1 MYLIMR
7 QSSVILV
14 LLLLAAGAG
23 AGTVSAK
30 DCGGGIV
37 CGCGD
42 TVVCDWTLTK
52 DMVCP
57 EGHGLII
64 GADDIVI
71 DGNGYAIDGVAQGTC
86 DDFGIERS
94 GIYNKAY
101 DGITIR
107 NLEIRNFCNG
117 IYLRYD
123 DETGDKVERIT
134 IENCEIHHN
143 GADTGDDNGVHGIK
157 AIGVFDSTIRNNKV
171 HDNKGKGDSC
181 ESGGNGI
188 FVMGISGYGAW
199 DNLITGNEIYNN
211 AKGGFFTKMMCKDT
225 TVSHNE
231 VYGNGQGGI
240 ILRCKKSEA
249 HTIEENN
256 VHENYG
262 SGIWVGGPDN
272 IVRENTVTGNRDG
285 GPFSGLGG
293 GETEF
298 GGVKG
303 TVGGRGWGIKIC
315 REAHNTEVTENT
327 VCGNDYVDIV
337 VCEGITGTA
346 GSENTC
352 GTTENYNDDGSSGCT
367 YRCSPSEDDG
377 DGGDGGIAS
386 TEDSDNIE
394 ESYTMTIPVVDGF
407 VEQEIDP
414 DDLLELK
421 IPVTMVSFEALR
433 AAADVVVRVESLHD
447 TSSGVDVPS
456 PDLVYQNFNL
466 DVPIPDDEIEDAKI
480 RFRVENWWMEENGID
495 SMNISLYR
503 WDEDDSE
510 WKRTPTTPAS
520 YDETYAA
527 YESSTPGFS
536 HYAIAGVGGMKA
548 AAPTPAAT
556 AYTQTQTQ
564 LQPQSRSQP
573 QSQPPDQAP
582 ASGRD
587 TGTTSR
593 TAPQEAGGA
602 MVSGNAAEENG
613 AEGAEAVMAHHFIA
627 AYSLIGLLAFAYA
640 LNTFR

>member
-14 LLLLAAGAG
+14 LLLLAAGVE

-37 CGCGD
+37 CECGD
-42 TVVCDWTLTK
+42 TVVGDWTLTK

-71 DGNGYAIDGVAQGTC
+71 EGNGYALDGVAQGTC

-249 HTIEENN
+249 HTIVENN

-272 IVRENTVTGNRDG
+272 IIRKNTVTGNRDG

-303 TVGGRGWGIKIC
+303 TVGGRGWGIKIG

-327 VCGNDYVDIV
+327 VCGNDYVDIE
-337 VCEGITGTA
+337 VCEGITGTT

-352 GTTENYNDDGSSGCT
+352 GTTENYNDDGSSVCT
-367 YRCSPSEDDG
+367 YRCSSQEDDG

-386 TEDSDNIE
+386 TEDSDNIK
-394 ESYTMTIPVVDGF
+394 ESYTMTIPDVDGF

-466 DVPIPDDEIEDAKI
+466 DMPIPDDEIEDAKI

-495 SMNISLYR
+495 SINISLYR

-520 YDETYAA
+520 YDETYAS

-536 HYAIAGVGGMKA
+536 HYAITGVGGMKA
-548 AAPTPAAT
+548 AASTPAAT

-564 LQPQSRSQP
+564 TQTQSQP
-573 QSQPPDQAP
+573 QSQSPDQAP
-582 ASGRD
+582 VSGRD
-587 TGTTSR
+587 AGTTFR
-593 TAPQEAGGA
+593 TAPQDVGGA
-602 MVSGNAAEENG
+602 LVSGNAAEENG
-613 AEGAEAVMAHHFIA
+613 AEGTEAVMAHHFIA